1 VKSDLGQSLLPAG
14 GIPSREGNMILTR
27 PPALRLLA
35 GTMED
40 IADAI
45 LAEKPELTVIR
56 GEIPDT

>member
-1 VKSDLGQSLLPAG
+1 VKSDLGQSLLPADG
-14 GIPSREGNMILTR
+14 GNMILIR
-27 PPALRLLA
+27 PCALRLLA

-40 IADAI
+40 IAEAI

>member
-1 VKSDLGQSLLPAG
+1 VKSDLGQSFLPADG
-14 GIPSREGNMILTR
+14 RNMILTR

-40 IADAI
+40 IAEAF

>member
-1 VKSDLGQSLLPAG
+1 LPAG
-14 GIPSREGNMILTR
+14 GIPSREVNMILTR

-56 GEIPDT
+56 DEIPDT

>member
-27 PPALRLLA
+27 PAALRLLA

>member
-1 VKSDLGQSLLPAG
+1 
-14 GIPSREGNMILTR
+14 MILTR

-40 IADAI
+40 IAEAI

>member
-14 GIPSREGNMILTR
+14 GIPSREVNMILTR

-40 IADAI
+40 IAEAI